1 VSHLSLQSILKLG
14 FCLSIGLVMLVAC
27 QPGTRVATEHVPPV
41 TDSVPDSGSDT
52 ARTLVP
58 ASADTVAT
66 ASFLSAEA
74 PPLDPY
80 WNDVARLLAGLPLP
94 TDHRLGAIAD
104 YPAYKTHSQFF
115 NRAWAVKDSQL
126 LAKLSTWA
134 QAELPTEHTSTRNV
148 LYPFS
153 GPDFMTVHTLFP
165 NATTYVLFGL
175 EPEGRPVDIRGF
187 TNDQVNTN
195 LTNLR
200 VALDDILLS
209 TFFKTNDMRVDF
221 QRYEL
226 KGALPILLAFISRR
240 GNQVLSVRRVKVL
253 ATGTL
258 AALEPNDPT
267 PQNPNDSLTTGIEIR
282 FKSDHKPDTPVQ
294 TLVYLSFNADDTHF
308 KTNLPVIKLFDKL
321 SPATGYIKSASY
333 LLHNTY
339 FSEVRNKIQAVC
351 ATILQD
357 DSGIAYKYWPAAQW
371 KLRFYGRYGDLV
383 PLFRNRYQPEVA
395 KIYQT
400 DTTIKRLTFGLGY
413 TNRLSNCN
421 LMIARKHQ

>member
-1 VSHLSLQSILKLG
+1 
-14 FCLSIGLVMLVAC
+14 MLVGLWGLAAC
-27 QPGTRVATEHVPPV
+27 QPGAQAPAEHVPPA
-41 TDSVPDSGSDT
+41 SVPDSASDT
-52 ARTLVP
+52 LRKPVSISTDTAN
-58 ASADTVAT
+58 ASILGT
-66 ASFLSAEA
+66 EA
-74 PPLDPY
+74 PALDPY

-94 TDHRLGAIAD
+94 ADHRLGAIAD

-115 NRAWAVKDSQL
+115 TRAWAVKDTQL
-126 LAKLSTWA
+126 LARLTTWA
-134 QAELPTEHTSTRNV
+134 QTELTAEHTGSRNV

-165 NATTYVLFGL
+165 NAGTYVMFGL

-187 TNDQVNTN
+187 TNEQINTN
-195 LTNLR
+195 LSNLR
-200 VALDDILLS
+200 VALDDILWS

-221 QRYEL
+221 ERYEL

-253 ATGTL
+253 PNGTL
-258 AALEPNDPT
+258 AALEPHDPT
-267 PQNPNDSLTTGIEIR
+267 SQNPNDTLTTGMEVR
-282 FKSDHKPDTPVQ
+282 FKSERTSEAPVQ
-294 TLVYLSFNADDTHF
+294 TVVYLSFNADDVHF
-308 KTNLPVIKLFDKL
+308 KNNLSVARLLDKL
-321 SPATGYIKSASY
+321 TPATGYIKSASY

-339 FSEVRNKIQAVC
+339 FSEIRNKIQAVC

-357 DSGIAYKYWPAAQW
+357 DSGIAYRYWPAEQW

-383 PLFRNRYQPEVA
+383 PLFRNRYQREVA

-421 LMIARKHQ
+421 LMIARKQP